1 MAKGFFSYDYQNRR
15 EAYVGWSFVFKQSA
29 VYIIVCVNV
38 HNYVWI
44 SCRIQS
50 GLLVIFKFAANLRF
64 LSVFELD
71 LIFASSGIVL
81 YVLTLQFPLTLNVY
95 MQWCP
100 LNTATFVSWHVWLLP
115 PQPHP
120 PTPIWCK
127 LLFDLSQFWYTSS
140 FLALNIFSFFSL
152 FFFSIQLDVSQPNIW
167 AAVFRP
173 THPSPP
179 NLFCFELFPSAVP
192 LC

>member
-1 MAKGFFSYDYQNRR
+1 MFPFSFVFEILSFRLIPVMAKGFFSYDYQNRR
-15 EAYVGWSFVFKQSA
+15 EAYVEWSFVFKQST

-81 YVLTLQFPLTLNVY
+81 YVLTLRFPLTLNVY
-95 MQWCP
+95 MQ
-100 LNTATFVSWHVWLLP
+100 
-115 PQPHP
+115 
-120 PTPIWCK
+120 
-127 LLFDLSQFWYTSS
+127 
-140 FLALNIFSFFSL
+140 
-152 FFFSIQLDVSQPNIW
+152 
-167 AAVFRP
+167 
-173 THPSPP
+173 
-179 NLFCFELFPSAVP
+179 
-192 LC
+192 

>member
-15 EAYVGWSFVFKQSA
+15 EAYVEWSFVFKQST

-81 YVLTLQFPLTLNVY
+81 YVLTLRFPLTLNVY
-95 MQWCP
+95 MQWWP

-120 PTPIWCK
+120 TPIWCK
-127 LLFDLSQFWYTSS
+127 LLFDLSQFWLY
-140 FLALNIFSFFSL
+140 FKFFGVEHLFFSPAGCIAAKYMSCSISPNPSLAPYFVL
-152 FFFSIQLDVSQPNIW
+152 F
-167 AAVFRP
+167 
-173 THPSPP
+173 
-179 NLFCFELFPSAVP
+179 
-192 LC
+192 

>member
-1 MAKGFFSYDYQNRR
+1 MFPFSFVFEILSFRLILVMAKGFFSYDYQNRR

-81 YVLTLQFPLTLNVY
+81 YVLTLRFPLTLNVY
-95 MQWCP
+95 MQ
-100 LNTATFVSWHVWLLP
+100 
-115 PQPHP
+115 
-120 PTPIWCK
+120 
-127 LLFDLSQFWYTSS
+127 
-140 FLALNIFSFFSL
+140 
-152 FFFSIQLDVSQPNIW
+152 
-167 AAVFRP
+167 
-173 THPSPP
+173 
-179 NLFCFELFPSAVP
+179 
-192 LC
+192 